1 MQTVNNKEGE
11 KMKFAR
17 IVALMLLSAM
27 LIIPD
32 STVNAQQ
39 LSLSRINILV
49 TEFEVKTVNIKDPV
63 VGNVKFS
70 TENNQV
76 TFGNLYGEKTK
87 PTFSMPLKNK
97 SIRFGVIEVDYVPD
111 DLYNPATNTYRPQ
124 PRTHIAN
131 IYALVT
137 RDKITKIETVYLM
150 CNNSKVFDTY
160 YTNTDFGFS
169 QNSTAMS
176 LCVDANSDGGILYI
190 YGGDNGNSDNPM
202 ITYIAVRGMNLV
214 LGKKIPLNS
223 SENRYFLEAVLPYK
237 PAL

>member
-1 MQTVNNKEGE
+1 MRFVKLS
-11 KMKFAR
+11 
-17 IVALMLLSAM
+17 ALVTFLVMLL
-27 LIIPD
+27 IPYGA
-32 STVNAQQ
+32 VNAQQ
-39 LSLSRINILV
+39 LSLSRINV
-49 TEFEVKTVNIKDPV
+49 MVKEFEAKTVNIKDPV
-63 VGNVKFS
+63 VGTVKFS

-87 PTFSMPLKNK
+87 PTLSMLLKNK

-111 DLYNPATNTYRPQ
+111 DLYNPATNTYSPQ

-131 IYALVT
+131 IYALVIM
-137 RDKITKIETVYLM
+137 DKITKIETVYLM